1 MAGQRRIERLNSL
14 LKEVL
19 AEVIRDDVR
28 NPKMAKLI
36 SVSSVEFTSDLS
48 LAKVF
53 VSIIG
58 DESERDQT
66 IGLLNKAAGFIAVAA
81 SKKMVIKTFPRLI
94 FKLDTTVDKQM
105 NIHNIL
111 ASIKAEKEEE
121 ASSL

>member
-1 MAGQRRIERLNSL
+1 MAGQRRVERLNSL

-36 SVSSVEFTSDLS
+36 SVSTVEFTSDLS

-66 IGLLNKAAGFIAVAA
+66 IHLLNKAAGFIAVAA